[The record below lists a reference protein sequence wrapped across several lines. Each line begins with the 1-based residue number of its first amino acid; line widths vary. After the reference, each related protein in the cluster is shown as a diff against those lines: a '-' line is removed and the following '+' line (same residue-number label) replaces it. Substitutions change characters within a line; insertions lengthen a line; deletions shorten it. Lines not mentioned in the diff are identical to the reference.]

1 MLTLRQIEVIRA
13 VMLTGTIA
21 GAARL
26 LNVAAPGLS
35 RLMKH
40 TEDSLGAKLFSR
52 RGGRFVPAPEARSIF
67 AQINEL
73 HRNLENLQFAIG
85 ALERGEGAEFKFG
98 ATPSIAHVMAPLAVA
113 DLRRRYPDLLID
125 LDVLKIEDAIDFL
138 LLGRGEVAAVSS
150 RVDHPAITFEPLAE
164 GQLYCI
170 VAEEHPLASRARIA
184 AAEIAALPLIGI
196 EPRDP
201 YGAIITN
208 IFARARLQYQSPIKA
223 RFGVT
228 VCALVR
234 QNLGI
239 GVIDGFTLA
248 EQMSFGLR
256 VIPIEEDTTFRTY
269 VAFRNDTTLSSVAEF
284 FIAALRAR
292 MKKAHEAMTA
302 HRGRSRQGENRVP
315 RRRHDRGE
323 ALGGRYGTE

>member
-26 LNVAAPGLS
+26 LNVSAPGLS

-40 TEDSLGAKLFSR
+40 TEDSLGARLFTR
-52 RGGRFVPAPEARSIF
+52 RGGRFVPAPEATSIF

-73 HRNLENLQFAIG
+73 HRNLDNLHFAIG
-85 ALERGEGAEFKFG
+85 ALERGEGAEFRFG
-98 ATPSIAHVMAPLAVA
+98 ATPSIGHTMAPLAVA
-113 DLRRRYPDLLID
+113 DLRRRFPDLLVDID
-125 LDVLKIEDAIDFL
+125 ILKLEDAIDFL

-150 RVDHPAITFEPLAE
+150 RLDHPAITFEPLAQ
-164 GQLYCI
+164 GQLFCI
-170 VAEEHPLASRARIA
+170 VAEEHPLAARTRLA
-184 AAEIAALPLIGI
+184 AAEIAAHPLIGI

-208 IFARARLQYQSPIKA
+208 IFARARLQYQAPIKA

-248 EQMSFGLR
+248 EQNSFGLR
-256 VIPIEEDTTFRTY
+256 VLAIEEDTTFRTY
-269 VAFRNDTTLSSVAEF
+269 VAFRNDVTLSSAAEF
-284 FIAALRAR
+284 FIAALRVK
-292 MKKAHEAMTA
+292 MKEADAAMAA
-302 HRGRSRQGENRVP
+302 HRGRPPARREPRSSLASR
-315 RRRHDRGE
+315 
-323 ALGGRYGTE
+323 A

>member
-21 GAARL
+21 GASRL

-52 RGGRFVPAPEARSIF
+52 RGGRFVPAPEATPIF

-73 HRNLENLQFAIG
+73 HRNLENLHFAIG
-85 ALERGEGAEFKFG
+85 ALERGGGAEFKFG
-98 ATPSIAHVMAPLAVA
+98 ATPSIAQAMAPLAVA

-125 LDVLKIEDAIDFL
+125 FDILKLEDAIDFL

-150 RVDHPAITFEPLAE
+150 RLEHPAITFEPLAQ
-164 GQLYCI
+164 GALFCV
-170 VAEEHPLASRARIA
+170 VAENHPLASRNRIA
-184 AAEIAALPLIGI
+184 AAEIAANPLIGI
-196 EPRDP
+196 DPRDP
-201 YGAIITN
+201 YGRILTN
-208 IFARARLQYQSPIKA
+208 IFARARLEYQAPIKA
-223 RFGVT
+223 RFGAT

-248 EQMSFGLR
+248 EQNSLGLR
-256 VIPIEEDTTFRTY
+256 VIPIEEDTTFQTY

-284 FIAALRAR
+284 FIAALRVR
-292 MKKAHEAMTA
+292 MKRAHEAMAA
-302 HRGRSRQGENRVP
+302 HRGRKPARREPHSPLASR
-315 RRRHDRGE
+315 
-323 ALGGRYGTE
+323 A